1 MGFVYIYGCIWSNEH
16 PSDTE
21 NQQKTAKK
29 SRKMGLGISIPPA
42 HHLCQ
47 GYQLIHPFDELALD
61 NGPFLKR
68 SSLWKK
74 A

>member
-1 MGFVYIYGCIWSNEH
+1 
-16 PSDTE
+16 
-21 NQQKTAKK
+21 
-29 SRKMGLGISIPPA
+29 MGLGICIPHA

-61 NGPFLKR
+61 NGPFIESHRPTDLKR